1 MFDENISHVRWWIQW
16 ISTNTSSHLQSFVP
30 RWTPA
35 RAIGRSLRQLWRLK
49 EWWVVFRKGVLW
61 NKHDSE
67 IKWYKEI
74 GQVTEYKYML
84 VSIGIVSNATVD
96 LSKHLCFPTVIYS
109 HVVSTIE
116 LILVALL
123 WIILSRDVYIY
134 INNMICNIYIY
145 THMHTKW
152 FIYGYG
158 RLCRSR
164 SLWRCIPGS
173 HCAPSM
179 HPILNDKVT

>member
-134 INNMICNIYIY
+134 INNMICKIYIYIY
-145 THMHTKW
+145 TYAHQMVH
-152 FIYGYG
+152 I
-158 RLCRSR
+158 RLRQT
-164 SLWRCIPGS
+164 
-173 HCAPSM
+173 M
-179 HPILNDKVT
+179 